1 MIRDHACE
9 ELSVDQIVRISGLS
23 RSVLQRRFRQVLGTT
38 IHAEILNCRISH
50 ACHLLSETDLSMMD
64 IAERAGF
71 KHQEYM
77 GAVFKAKLKQTPGQF
92 RKLNV

>member
-1 MIRDHACE
+1 M
-9 ELSVDQIVRISGLS
+9 VDGADCQLRAAPDRLASCSGC
-23 RSVLQRRFRQVLGTT
+23 LQRRFRQVLGTT